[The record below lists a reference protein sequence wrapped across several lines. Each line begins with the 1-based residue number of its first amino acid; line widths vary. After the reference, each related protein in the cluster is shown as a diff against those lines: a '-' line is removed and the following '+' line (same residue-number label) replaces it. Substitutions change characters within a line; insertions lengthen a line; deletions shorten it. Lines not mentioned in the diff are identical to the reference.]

1 MGYRV
6 GIDVGGTFT
15 DFALY
20 DEAAKQ
26 LSIHKVLST
35 GHDPSIAVLG
45 GLDDLQRA
53 LVLAEAPEIRL
64 EVLRGQE
71 RRELSVRPAAA

>member
-1 MGYRV
+1 
-6 GIDVGGTFT
+6 
-15 DFALY
+15 LL
-20 DEAAKQ
+20 
-26 LSIHKVLST
+26 LSAN
-35 GHDPSIAVLG
+35 GAVLG

>member
-1 MGYRV
+1 VRV
-6 GIDVGGTFT
+6 LRVEAGTPA
-15 DFALY
+15 DDAGLRGQ
-20 DEAAKQ
+20 DLL
-26 LSIHKVLST
+26 LSAN
-35 GHDPSIAVLG
+35 GAVLG